1 MSIYIPQ
8 SLREQIR
15 AADRQRCCY
24 CLTTEANS
32 GIPMTF
38 DHILPVSKGG
48 ETSFE
53 NLCLACRSCN
63 EFKSDI
69 TEAADPVT
77 DEIVPLYNPRTERW
91 TEHFY
96 WSEDGTKIEA
106 KTAIAR
112 VTIFTL
118 RMNNSVI
125 KAARLRWTIA
135 LWHPPSDIS

>member
-8 SLREQIR
+8 QLREQIR

-24 CLTTEANS
+24 CLTSEANS
-32 GIPMTF
+32 GLPMTF

-48 ETSFE
+48 DISFE

-63 EFKSDI
+63 EFKSDT
-69 TEAADPVT
+69 TEAKDPVT
-77 DEIVPLYNPRTERW
+77 DEIVPLYNPRTQRW
-91 TEHFY
+91 SEHFY
-96 WSEDGTKIEA
+96 WSEDGTKVEA
-106 KTAIAR
+106 KTAIGK

-118 RMNNSVI
+118 RMNNPVI

-135 LWHPPSDIS
+135 LWHPPSNLP